1 MIIGGHKVKVLILAH
16 SLTHSLKM
24 GSEQNR
30 QQRKLSWQCEENVKN
45 QVLREKITLGC
56 KVSDLSQFLIFS
68 REKCN
73 F

>member
-1 MIIGGHKVKVLILAH
+1 MIIGGRKVKVLILAH

-30 QQRKLSWQCEENVKN
+30 QHRKLSWQCEENVKN
-45 QVLREKITLGC
+45 QVLREKIILGC

>member
-1 MIIGGHKVKVLILAH
+1 MIIGGRKVKVLILAH

-30 QQRKLSWQCEENVKN
+30 QHRKLSWQCEENVKN
-45 QVLREKITLGC
+45 QVLREKIILGC

-68 REKCN
+68 REECN

>member
-1 MIIGGHKVKVLILAH
+1 
-16 SLTHSLKM
+16 M

-30 QQRKLSWQCEENVKN
+30 QQHKLSWQCEENVKN

-56 KVSDLSQFLIFS
+56 KVSDFSQFLIFS